1 MGSFR
6 PAAHLGYRGPAPGRW
21 TPHARRDNRGVLRVG
36 RLVVAV
42 IGALEGG
49 YFGFVSVL
57 LLFYAVGGLPGS
69 VLTSLAFAALA
80 AGALGG
86 AAGTLGNRRW
96 GGTLVALTSGLAL
109 AFWIVVGYPDP
120 RWLAPWGLATMVAIG
135 VRGRV
140 AASATFPGVGRSQ
153 SRSG

>member
-1 MGSFR
+1 
-6 PAAHLGYRGPAPGRW
+6 
-21 TPHARRDNRGVLRVG
+21 
-36 RLVVAV
+36 VVAV